1 MEDNHLS
8 ASGAVFVTYNFLSS
22 NSTAKIIFLF
32 ELFLKEQQKKGRSFA
47 RHSLLISMYAFI
59 LLSTT
64 FDFN

>member
-32 ELFLKEQQKKGRSFA
+32 ELFLKEQQKKEEVL
-47 RHSLLISMYAFI
+47 HVIPY
-59 LLSTT
+59 
-64 FDFN
+64 